1 MGLLP
6 AVQTAMLDCWWIFHI
21 RVVAL
26 WIQDAHL
33 DCFWRVPLAQRFEA
47 NKALFSGRTQ
57 NGILASH
64 ADLIPFAF
72 HCTKKLPP
80 CKALLNCFVH
90 ILPDGSAPC
99 GLVVFLSPP
108 LFILPLSSQR
118 FRCFND
124 GKPILL
130 AERIRKCAYFGIVT
144 FTIAVVLLSILQANG
159 APYNVV
165 VVMLSVQMR
174 CHNCL
179 VFPKQ

>member
-1 MGLLP
+1 
-6 AVQTAMLDCWWIFHI
+6 MLNGRSFFHI
-21 RVVAL
+21 RAIVL
-26 WIQDAHL
+26 WIQDARL
-33 DCFWRVPLAQRFEA
+33 DGFWRVPLAQRFEA
-47 NKALFSGRTQ
+47 NKALLSGRTQ
-57 NGILASH
+57 NGILAPH
-64 ADLIPFAF
+64 ADFIPFAF

-108 LFILPLSSQR
+108 LFILPLSTQR
-118 FRCFND
+118 FRCFDD

-130 AERIRKCAYFGIVT
+130 AECIRKCAYFGIVT
-144 FTIAVVLLSILQANG
+144 FTVAVVLLSILQADG